1 VSQWVNSKRNTN
13 KIVTAKSPT
22 RNETTKTEVDM
33 TIQEGGRP
41 EDVRTITTTTE
52 ITITT
57 TTEITITTTTE
68 ITITT
73 TTDKTTEV
81 ETVTRITTKSQATQ
95 QSIAEDNKAQ
105 KMNQKQHKMIVTIDE
120 IVWIFYLI
128 VQIYNV

>member
-1 VSQWVNSKRNTN
+1 MSQWVNSKRNTN

-41 EDVRTITTTTE
+41 EDVR
-52 ITITT
+52 
-57 TTEITITTTTE
+57 TITTTTE